1 MSGTPIHDMATP
13 HAQNGTT
20 AAMTDPRTLPPG
32 PTEPFDPTQ
41 DLAPW
46 LEARRVEYGDIYQAS
61 IYGHTVYVISDPA
74 HVQHVLRRNWK
85 NYTKGPA
92 IKRVELLL
100 GRGLM
105 TSEGKLWKIQRRR
118 VQPAFSDQAVGG
130 FTPVIA
136 DANAALVERWRQ
148 AARIGESVNVTH
160 DISLMVMEIVL
171 RSLFG
176 TDYIRVA
183 PHFAILA
190 EEQVRDLKFA
200 QNFIPLRKVVRE
212 LVDERRAR
220 GRTGCDILGILMA
233 GREGRTEEV
242 MPAGQLVTEMVT
254 LVVAGH
260 ETTAA
265 VLGWVW
271 YLLAKNPDIDERL
284 AKDLQR
290 WDGGNPLNNT
300 DERTGTLAGRVIEE
314 TMRLYPPGWLMTRC
328 ALADDQFGKFFVPA
342 GTEIFISPYLI
353 QRHPALWQ
361 EPERFDPDRFLP
373 EGAKARHPLAMLPF
387 SAGPRNCIGEPLA
400 RAEMLMHLVMVGR
413 ALRLRIVDERPLSL
427 EFGVNLRNRHDFMMV
442 PEFRTTAS
450 PPR

>member
-1 MSGTPIHDMATP
+1 MATP
-13 HAQNGTT
+13 DAQNGAT
-20 AAMTDPRTLPPG
+20 AAMTDPGTLPPG

-46 LEARRVEYGDIYQAS
+46 LEARCREYGDIYQAS
-61 IYGHTVYVISDPA
+61 VYGHTVYVISDPA
-74 HVQHVLRRNWK
+74 YVQHVLRRNWK

-105 TSEGKLWKIQRRR
+105 TSEGELWKTQRRL
-118 VQPAFSDQAVGG
+118 VQPAFSDQAVAG
-130 FTPVIA
+130 FTPIIA
-136 DANAALVERWRQ
+136 EANAALLERWRE
-148 AARIGESVNVTH
+148 AARTGETVNVTH
-160 DISLMVMEIVL
+160 DVSLMVMEIVL

-176 TDYIRVA
+176 ADYPKVA

-190 EEQVRDLKFA
+190 EEPVRDLKFA

-212 LVDERRAR
+212 LIDQRRAE
-220 GRTGCDILGILMA
+220 GRTGRDILGILMA
-233 GREGRTEEV
+233 GRDRRTEEAS
-242 MPAGQLVTEMVT
+242 PDRQLVSEMVT

-265 VLGWVW
+265 TLAWVW

-284 AKDLQR
+284 ANDLKGR
-290 WDGGNPLNNT
+290 DGDNPLNDIGEPT
-300 DERTGTLAGRVIEE
+300 RTLAGRVIEE

-328 ALADDQFGKFFVPA
+328 ALANDQFGKFFVPA
-342 GTEIFISPYLI
+342 GTEVFISPYLV
-353 QRHPALWQ
+353 QRHPGLWQ
-361 EPERFDPDRFLP
+361 EPERFDPDRFRP
-373 EGAKARHPLAMLPF
+373 ERTKARHPLAMIPF

-413 ALRLRIVDERPLSL
+413 SLRLRIVDERPLSL
-427 EFGVNLRNRHDFMMV
+427 EFGVNLRNRHDFMMM
-442 PEFRTTAS
+442 PEFRTAAS
-450 PPR
+450 PPPH

>member
-1 MSGTPIHDMATP
+1 
-13 HAQNGTT
+13 
-20 AAMTDPRTLPPG
+20 MTDPATLPPG

-46 LEARRVEYGDIYQAS
+46 LEARRAEYGDIYQAS

-74 HVQHVLRRNWK
+74 YVQHVLRRNWK

-105 TSEGKLWKIQRRR
+105 TSEGELWKTQRRR
-118 VQPAFSDQAVGG
+118 VQPGFSDHAVAS

-136 DANAALVERWRQ
+136 DANSALLERWRE
-148 AARIGESVNVTH
+148 AARTGEIVNVTH
-160 DISLMVMEIVL
+160 DVSRMVMEIVL

-176 TDYIRVA
+176 VDYPRVA
-183 PHFAILA
+183 PHFAILV
-190 EEQVRDLKFA
+190 EEQARDLKFA
-200 QNFIPLRKVVRE
+200 QSFVPLRKVVRE
-212 LVDERRAR
+212 LLDERLAQ

-233 GREGRTEEV
+233 GRDHRTEDVMPEGR
-242 MPAGQLVTEMVT
+242 LVAEMIT

-265 VLGWVW
+265 TLAWVW
-271 YLLAKNPDIDERL
+271 YLLAKNPDVDERL
-284 AKDLQR
+284 AKELQR
-290 WDGGNPLNNT
+290 LDGGNPPNNI
-300 DERTGTLAGRVIEE
+300 DERTDTVAGRVIEE

-328 ALADDQFGKFFVPA
+328 ALANDQFGKFFVPA
-342 GTEIFISPYLI
+342 GTEIFVSPYLI
-353 QRHPALWQ
+353 QRHPTLWQ

-373 EGAKARHPLAMLPF
+373 ERAKARHPLAMLPF

-442 PEFRTTAS
+442 PEFRLEAS
-450 PPR
+450 RQR